1 MQRGSCY
8 AAGGILLV
16 LLACLPHLLYGNFD
30 SLLKATMLGPLEYSS
45 AQYSPL
51 DAAAA
56 HFRYVFG
63 ISDGAFRWYRP
74 DTLLS
79 VLLWVGGSAGLVVL
93 FRRWGSASRRQR
105 QAIVSL
111 AVFALCTGAS
121 ILMSGAAYP
130 HYLIQ
135 AAPFFALSTG
145 VLIDVLM
152 RTRGRL
158 VVLSLFLLV
167 LLIPTLK
174 TIGRYPETFNR
185 VFETGTWSTG
195 SAYRIADYIR
205 DQNDTDEP
213 IYLMTDHLVYWLI
226 DAEPLTKL
234 AHPSGIGKEF
244 FLRMFLGPDA
254 TSDGEM
260 RKILDQRPRYI
271 VKKEK
276 TRYLPESTRK
286 LLENELRE
294 SYELVETIEDRRIQR
309 RLNDP

>member
-1 MQRGSCY
+1 
-8 AAGGILLV
+8 
-16 LLACLPHLLYGNFD
+16 
-30 SLLKATMLGPLEYSS
+30 
-45 AQYSPL
+45 
-51 DAAAA
+51 
-56 HFRYVFG
+56 
-63 ISDGAFRWYRP
+63 
-74 DTLLS
+74 
-79 VLLWVGGSAGLVVL
+79 
-93 FRRWGSASRRQR
+93 
-105 QAIVSL
+105 
-111 AVFALCTGAS
+111 
-121 ILMSGAAYP
+121 MSGAAYP

-185 VFETGTWSTG
+185 VFETGTWPTG

-294 SYELVETIEDRRIQR
+294 SYELVETIEDRRIHR